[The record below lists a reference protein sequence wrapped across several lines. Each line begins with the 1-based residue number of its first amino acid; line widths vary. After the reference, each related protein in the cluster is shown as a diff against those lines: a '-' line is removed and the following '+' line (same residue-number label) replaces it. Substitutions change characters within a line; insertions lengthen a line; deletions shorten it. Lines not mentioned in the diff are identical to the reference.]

1 MLAALEEATLP
12 AQANDSTCSSSSSA
26 SCSAPFA
33 IIYGALATAT
43 AGGAAGTEPSF
54 TLGGD

>member
-12 AQANDSTCSSSSSA
+12 AQANDSTCSFSSSA

-33 IIYGALATAT
+33 VIYGALASAI
-43 AGGAAGTEPSF
+43 ADGAAGTDPYF
-54 TLGGD
+54 TLGDD